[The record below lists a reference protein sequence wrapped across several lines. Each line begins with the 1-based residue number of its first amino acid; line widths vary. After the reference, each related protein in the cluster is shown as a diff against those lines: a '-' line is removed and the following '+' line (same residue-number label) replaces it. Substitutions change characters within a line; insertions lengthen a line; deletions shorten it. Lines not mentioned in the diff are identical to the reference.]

1 MDQKLFY
8 PSSRA
13 TILHHYSPCL
23 IAVEHP
29 AAINGNMKNTLLFV
43 GGLGDGIHTIPYV
56 SPLIDAVTG
65 AGWSLVEVLLSS
77 SYKGWGIGSIA
88 QDAVEISACVEYFRT
103 IRGGKLVL
111 MGHSTGC
118 QDALEYLTKHS
129 AVINGVIFQASVSDR
144 ESATLNQSPDHLSA
158 SLTHARSLIDSAR
171 GAEIIPSHFRSPI
184 YADTPVC
191 AQRWWDRNA
200 FAGADDYFSSDLN
213 EEMLTRTFG
222 MIMRNTNVLFLFSAM
237 DQFVP
242 AWVDKEYLLKR
253 WYLACALGGA
263 VVDKVESGVINGANH
278 NFEGVDAGVLADMIG
293 RVIRFLGKL

>member
-1 MDQKLFY
+1 MDHKLFF

-13 TILHHYSPCL
+13 TILHHYSPHL

-29 AAINGNMKNTLLFV
+29 ATINGNLKNTLLFV

-56 SPLIDAVTG
+56 STLIDAVTG

-77 SYKGWGIGSIA
+77 SYKGWGICSIA
-88 QDAVEISACVEYFRT
+88 RDAEEISVCVKYFRT

-118 QDALEYLTKHS
+118 QDALEYLIKHS
-129 AVINGVIFQASVSDR
+129 AIINGVIFQASVSDR
-144 ESATLNQSPDHLSA
+144 ESATIYQSSDRVSA
-158 SLTHARSLIDSAR
+158 SLTHARSLIDSGR
-171 GAEIIPSHFRSPI
+171 GTEIIPSHFRSPEF
-184 YADTPVC
+184 AETPVC
-191 AQRWWDRNA
+191 AQRWWDLNA

-222 MIMRNTNVLFLFSAM
+222 MIMRNTNVLFLYSEK

-242 AWVDKEYLLKR
+242 SWVDKEYLLKR

-263 VVDKVESGVINGANH
+263 VVDKIESGVIREANH
-278 NFEGVDAGVLADMIG
+278 KLEGADAGVLADMIG
-293 RVIRFLGKL
+293 RVIRFLGKV